1 MSKILSAALLS
12 LVFSSAA
19 SAANNTVSAAAS
31 LKESF
36 EAIGQLYE
44 AKNPDDKVDFN
55 FGGSGALFQQIKNGA
70 PADVFASADLKSM
83 KDAEEG
89 KFVLDNKSTIFV
101 KNELVAIV
109 PIDSDKSINSLDD
122 LKKDD
127 FKQIALGNPD
137 SVPAG
142 RYTNAAFEAAGIS
155 DAVKEKLIY
164 SQNVRQVLEYVASS
178 HVDIGFV
185 YGTDAKIQEGKKTKR
200 VFDVELENPVLYPI
214 AVLANSDD
222 KETAKKFL
230 DFVLSEEGQAVLQ
243 DAGFAKPN

>member
-19 SAANNTVSAAAS
+19 SAANITVSAAAS

-44 AKNPDDKVDFN
+44 AQNPDDKVDFN

-185 YGTDAKIQEGKKTKR
+185 YGTDAKIQEGEKTKR